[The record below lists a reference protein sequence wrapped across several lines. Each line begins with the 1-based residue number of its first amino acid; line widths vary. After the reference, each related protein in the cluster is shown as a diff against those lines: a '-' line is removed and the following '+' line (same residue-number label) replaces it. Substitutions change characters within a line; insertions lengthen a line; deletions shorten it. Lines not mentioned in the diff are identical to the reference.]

1 MAPNEDKF
9 KAWWKRTKQ
18 NLQHTYRFIIMNN
31 ETFEEVGS
39 YRLTLLNVYVAASTI
54 LVLVAFLVV
63 TAIAFT
69 PLRQYVP
76 GYGEGDK
83 ARRQV
88 EKLYD
93 EVQSLEQQ
101 LAAQRAYSENIRKV
115 LVGDVETAEQA
126 EQKAGPEVNM
136 DSLQEVERSE
146 AEEQLREEL
155 ELKEIGDVARR
166 GRPIN
171 FSPGDVPLEQLFF
184 SPPVTGEISAAFM
197 PDQKHYG
204 VDVLAPKNTA
214 IKSAMDGFI
223 FFSDWTLETGNTIG
237 IQHSNNTITFYKHNS
252 VLLKEEGSFVK
263 AGEAVAII
271 GNTGTLSDGPHL
283 HFELWHKGK
292 PVDPVEYI
300 KF

>member
-1 MAPNEDKF
+1 MATNEEKL
-9 KAWWKRTKQ
+9 KKWWKQTKQ

-63 TAIAFT
+63 LAIAFT

-76 GYGEGDK
+76 GYGEGGS
-83 ARRQV
+83 ARSQV
-88 EKLYD
+88 EALYD
-93 EVQSLEQQ
+93 EVNSLKEQ
-101 LAAQRAYSENIRKV
+101 LAAQRAYSENIRRV
-115 LVGDVETAEQA
+115 LVGDVETAEAVEENA
-126 EQKAGPEVNM
+126 EPVVQP
-136 DSLQEVERSE
+136 DSIQEVGHSAE
-146 AEEQLREEL
+146 EEQLREEL
-155 ELKEIGDVARR
+155 ELQEVGDAARR
-166 GRPIN
+166 GRSNN
-171 FSPGDVPLEQLFF
+171 FSPSDVPLEQLFF
-184 SPPVTGEISAAFM
+184 SPPVNGEISAAFM
-197 PDQKHYG
+197 PDKKHFG
-204 VDVLAPKNTA
+204 VDILAPKNTA
-214 IKSAMDGFI
+214 IKAAMDGFI

-237 IQHSNNTITFYKHNS
+237 IQHNNNVITFYKHNS
-252 VLLKEEGSFVK
+252 VLLKKTGSFVK

-283 HFELWHKGK
+283 HFELWQRGK